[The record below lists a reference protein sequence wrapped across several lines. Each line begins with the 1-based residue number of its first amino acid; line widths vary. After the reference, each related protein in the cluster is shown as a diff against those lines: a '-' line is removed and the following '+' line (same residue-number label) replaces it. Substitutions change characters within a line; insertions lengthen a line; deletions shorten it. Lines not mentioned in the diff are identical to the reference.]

1 MRVFKLK
8 GNEMRFLRFLI
19 VALFSTNS
27 FAGSVIIDFNSL
39 GDAPFDRSFD
49 TYTEEGYLLDVRCF
63 NEGQCNT
70 GTNFFIE
77 STTSSDY
84 KGSPAL
90 HPNQA
95 DPVRLTALDKSV
107 FNLNSI
113 DLADT
118 GGDFFSLNFRGTKS
132 DLSTVSQTFTGTGN
146 LLTYNFIGFDDLIN
160 VEWGATRRN
169 ESGLFLVTF
178 DNINISTGKDSI
190 STVPVPAAAWL
201 FGSALIGFA
210 GFRRKSV

>member
-1 MRVFKLK
+1 
-8 GNEMRFLRFLI
+8 MRFLRFLI

-27 FAGSVIIDFNSL
+27 FAGSVVIDFNSL
-39 GDAPFDRSFD
+39 GDAAFARSFNS
-49 TYTEEGYLLDVRCF
+49 YTEEGYLIDVRCLIV
-63 NEGQCNT
+63 GQCND
-70 GTNFFIE
+70 GTNLFID
-77 STTSSDY
+77 STTDIRY

-90 HPNQA
+90 RPNVFS
-95 DPVRLTALDKSV
+95 PVRLTALDNSV

-113 DLADT
+113 DLADAN
-118 GGDFFSLNFRGTKS
+118 GDFFSLNFRGTKS